1 MAKLYRF
8 DNGFVGTL
16 IEFGAKFGKSKAA
29 GFKSARRPISGRR
42 YNRMTYEE
50 QMAHDHAARFA
61 VPAYWLIMPDDSS
74 YEISKAEF
82 DSLDLPV
89 CTKTL
94 SKDYPM
100 KQPKSMIQYSYRVD
114 DNRYFEDSFAMSMQL
129 YAKDAKKMA
138 VSLLYGAGYLRTG
151 NYQRYEVDVQS
162 NHTDVRVSIR
172 LKADNGSEA
181 REERIECLFVSTYEA
196 DGCSFCRLD
205 VIDRY
210 IGEKQERLFNRW
222 SANCHGVSFDEYLQ
236 HIWFNREVSN
246 ACELG

>member
-1 MAKLYRF
+1 MAKMYRF
-8 DNGFVGTL
+8 DNGFVGTMMD
-16 IEFGAKFGKSKAA
+16 FGAKFGKSKAT

-42 YNRMTYEE
+42 YNRMSYEE
-50 QMAHDHAARFA
+50 QMAYDHAARFA
-61 VPAYWLIMPDDSS
+61 VPAYKLIMPDDSS
-74 YEISKAEF
+74 YEIAKSEF

-89 CTKTL
+89 YTETL

-100 KQPKSMIQYSYRVD
+100 KQPKSMIQYSYKVD
-114 DNRYFEDSFAMSMQL
+114 YNRYFEDSFALAMQL

-138 VSLLYGAGYLRTG
+138 VSLLYGAGYLHTG
-151 NYQRYEVDVQS
+151 NYQRYEVDVQI

-172 LKADNGSEA
+172 FNADNGSEA
-181 REERIECLFVSTYEA
+181 PEERIECVFGSTHEA
-196 DGCSFCRLD
+196 DGCSYCRLNT
-205 VIDRY
+205 IDRY
-210 IGEKQERLFNRW
+210 IGEKSERLFNRW